1 MEPGA
6 GRVRTALVLPCC
18 RPYTERRSSWARV
31 RAAALQIGP
40 YAQRVEDYPPASP
53 RVTVRASI
61 PSVAR
66 NAPSDMT
73 GKIPAFFQTGS
84 MDDQS

>member
-18 RPYTERRSSWARV
+18 RPYTENDAPVWARV

-40 YAQRVEDYPPASP
+40 YAQRVEDYPPAS